1 MSLLHGARQTPAVQF
16 ARLQR
21 HHRMKT
27 RSRSAARWHPNPL
40 ARVARSIEECPHLR
54 TARRGGGNP
63 PPALLGQATWGS
75 GPRLR
80 AATLATEHWASIGS
94 CRDVSAPTAQLHDRP
109 NPLPDHSST
118 PARRSPTS
126 LRNRPACDA
135 SAQGV
140 DQVCTTALAIWS
152 KGRRGPRRR
161 RNTRQVAGFHARRA
175 SKARAFEGNPGGI
188 ELRQGSGPRVAESH
202 LWCGRQRPTE
212 PVHPAVETAQEREA
226 FHATK
231 PSWRS
236 RANSRSF
243 EFEDAKRLEPKSRRP
258 APLKSMV

>member
-1 MSLLHGARQTPAVQF
+1 MRGQCSIAHPAALDPGWIQNRWKTDATVGRGFFPSRRCWNLKAWIRNVGVQIWKHGAERMSLLHGARQTPAVQF

-40 ARVARSIEECPHLR
+40 ARVARSIYRRMP
-54 TARRGGGNP
+54 TFANRGGGNP

-94 CRDVSAPTAQLHDRP
+94 CRDVSAPTAQLHDRA

-152 KGRRGPRRR
+152 KGRRGPCRR

-188 ELRQGSGPRVAESH
+188 ELR
-202 LWCGRQRPTE
+202 
-212 PVHPAVETAQEREA
+212 
-226 FHATK
+226 
-231 PSWRS
+231 
-236 RANSRSF
+236 
-243 EFEDAKRLEPKSRRP
+243 
-258 APLKSMV
+258 